1 MTENFALEV
10 FLIARP
16 VPFNDLHQ
24 YSRHVPV
31 ALKVPQGTLNIY
43 TFVGGETLNKE
54 YKEFCITAKDNVFS
68 NTAIRNLLY
77 NGYRLE
83 NKKFNKMIY
92 QIIEK
97 NIRKYIAKYIG
108 LFSKSQIE
116 GTFYFGINDAGYT
129 TGMPFY
135 GLLDI
140 NKIKKMFN
148 SIIDNLRGAYLDD
161 RYITED
167 EQNKI
172 RNAYISC
179 IKYEI
184 IELEIPKK
192 DTSAY
197 YKLHTEQQNKLSE
210 FEAKCKKINDM
221 WDNYDYLYKKYIL
234 ILDRYKGKLVSYLIN
249 PELRAEIVIFILNDF
264 EQNESLDKTHLQDI
278 IEFYLHDDYYYD
290 SISFCDGEID
300 EIIKI
305 EYTPIR
311 WLIAYKDHML
321 AKIKELK
328 PVIPTYRPITNMY
341 LKFFNN
347 ISNISSFLLPD
358 IKIYLL
364 KITIPYIPD
373 VYCEYKYPGHFTWH
387 SKERAIVLGQVSCR

>member
-1 MTENFALEV
+1 MTEFHLPDV
-10 FLIARP
+10 FHLAQP
-16 VPFNDLHQ
+16 VPFNDAHH
-24 YSRHVPV
+24 SRHAPV
-31 ALKVPQGTLNIY
+31 ASKVPLGMLYIY
-43 TFVGGETLNKE
+43 TFVGEETLNKE
-54 YKEFCITAKDNVFS
+54 YKELCIAAKDNVFS
-68 NTAIRNLLY
+68 NTSIRNLLY
-77 NGYRLE
+77 YGYKLE
-83 NKKFNKMIY
+83 NNKFNKMMY

-116 GTFYFGINDAGYT
+116 GTFYFGINDTGYT

-135 GLLDI
+135 GILNI
-140 NKIKKMFN
+140 QKIKKMFN

-172 RNAYISC
+172 RYAYVQC

-221 WDNYDYLYKKYIL
+221 WDNYNYLYRLYIL
-234 ILDRYKGKLVSYLIN
+234 KLDRYKGKLVSYLIN

-264 EQNESLDKTHLQDI
+264 EQNESLDKTYLQDI
-278 IEFYLHDDYYYD
+278 IEFYLHDDNYYD

-311 WLIAYKDHML
+311 WLIAYKDRML

-328 PVIPTYRPITNMY
+328 PVIPNYRPITNMY

-364 KITIPYIPD
+364 KITIPYIPG
-373 VYCEYKYPGHFTWH
+373 VYCEYKYSGHSTWH
-387 SKERAIVLGQVSCR
+387 SKQRAIVLGQVSCQ

>member
-1 MTENFALEV
+1 MTDTLALEV

-24 YSRHVPV
+24 HSRHVPV
-31 ALKVPQGTLNIY
+31 ASKVPQGTLNIY
-43 TFVGGETLNKE
+43 TFVGGETLDKE

-68 NTAIRNLLY
+68 NTVIKNLLY
-77 NGYRLE
+77 YGYKLD
-83 NKKFNKMIY
+83 NTKFNKMVY

-97 NIRKYIAKYIG
+97 NIRKYIPKYIG
-108 LFSKSQIE
+108 LFSKSQLE

-140 NKIKKMFN
+140 NKIKEMFS

-161 RYITED
+161 RYITAD
-167 EQNKI
+167 EQDKI
-172 RNAYISC
+172 KHEYFSC

-197 YKLHTEQQNKLSE
+197 YKLHVEQQNKLSE

-221 WDNYDYLYKKYIL
+221 WDNYDYLYKLYIL
-234 ILDRYKGKLVSYLIN
+234 KLDRYKGKLVSYLIN
-249 PELRAEIVIFILNDF
+249 SELRAEIVIFILNDF
-264 EQNESLDKTHLQDI
+264 EQNETLDKTHLQDI

-364 KITIPYIPD
+364 KITIPYIPG
-373 VYCEYKYPGHFTWH
+373 VYCEYKYPGHTIWH
-387 SKERAIVLGQVSCR
+387 SKERAIVLGQVSCY